1 MIMEFLVGRVTGAL
15 ISIVSNIKYLA
26 FGTLITKRDFSSNVL
41 NNKIFSMSEYH
52 CSKFGIVVF
61 TYCIVRFISTYDKP
75 IRYGTF
81 YTRYDTYCVS
91 YNTDNYAY
99 YFS

>member
-1 MIMEFLVGRVTGAL
+1 MIMEFLVGRVTRAL

-26 FGTLITKRDFSSNVL
+26 FDTPIIKRDSSSNVL

-61 TYCIVRFISTYDKP
+61 TYCKIIIIILLYSLSSHDVIFTNCAIFIVLYWDEF
-75 IRYGTF
+75 
-81 YTRYDTYCVS
+81 
-91 YNTDNYAY
+91 
-99 YFS
+99 